1 MLDEI
6 KAGFIMRLSV
16 IVQFAV
22 YGLVVFLLWNGLM
35 PTIFGLN
42 SINYFQAIG
51 LIILC
56 KILLGKVE
64 IN

>member
-6 KAGFIMRLSV
+6 KAGFLMLLSV
-16 IVQFAV
+16 IVQFAI

-35 PTIFGLN
+35 PIIFGLN
-42 SINYFQAIG
+42 SIDYFQAVG
-51 LIILC
+51 LILLC
-56 KILLGKVE
+56 KILLGRVE

>member
-6 KAGFIMRLSV
+6 KAGFIMLLSV
-16 IVQFAV
+16 IGQFAV

-51 LIILC
+51 LIVLF
-56 KILLGKVE
+56 KILIGKVE